1 MIAGKGSLM
10 APLFFL
16 SLAFAAA
23 GSMIGTVAPWAMSAA
38 VLSFLALRHELTAP
52 STPWIGI
59 ALLAYGLLVTLNT
72 LFMSPAYTPAG
83 LYHPLLL
90 VLAYFGIRKLTDRPA
105 RHAALATLLFGAI
118 LAAWGLVQIGA
129 TGVARAH
136 AIFETPATYATVLNL
151 LLLPLLA
158 GLLVLRRDWW
168 LPATAVLLAA
178 GLIAADSRGGFLA
191 MLAGLGAA
199 LILGVRG
206 NMLQRRGLLIVPVVL
221 ASAWLLVFALRGLTA
236 PGVVEPTP
244 EARAESSISRLEL
257 YSLSLNA
264 WREQPLAGTG
274 YLTFRY
280 ALESGRGQVPSY
292 GTTSETWFVHNDYL
306 QTLQELGPLGLLAL
320 LGLATLPPLL
330 AYRKLPYLPVAQRPI
345 VVSATA
351 GLVAMAVHALVDFP
365 FYIPLCLLIYG
376 ALLGVIDARLVE
388 TPAMPREDRPPAR
401 WARVARAAV
410 LTVAAIVLLR
420 PVAAEAA
427 GEWGLRKLA
436 AGEGQRAAFWL
447 GAAQRLDPRD
457 WRYHWYAGQ
466 FWDAQAAESGKP
478 EAAQLAADAYSAGF
492 AANPLEV
499 KNLLGKISVH
509 RRHRQLLREPADPST
524 LQQWLA
530 HANALAPL
538 NPAVQRELA
547 R

>member
-280 ALESGRGQVPSY
+280 ALESGRAQVPSY

>member
-38 VLSFLALRHELTAP
+38 VLSFLALRHESTAP

-59 ALLAYGLLVTLNT
+59 ALLVYGLLVALNT

-90 VLAYFGIRKLTDRPA
+90 VLAYFGLRKLTDRPA
-105 RHAALATLLFGAI
+105 RHVALATLLFGAI
-118 LAAWGLVQIGA
+118 LAAWGLVQIGV

-158 GLLVLRRDWW
+158 GLQVFRRNLW

-178 GLIAADSRGGFLA
+178 GLMAADSRGGFLA
-191 MLAGLGAA
+191 MLAGLGAT
-199 LILGVRG
+199 LILGARG

-221 ASAWLLVFALRGLTA
+221 ASAWILVFALRGLTA
-236 PGVVEPTP
+236 PEAAEPTP

-280 ALESGRGQVPSY
+280 ALESGRAYVPSY

-320 LGLATLPPLL
+320 IGLATLPPLL

-376 ALLGVIDARLVE
+376 ALLGVVDARLVE
-388 TPAMPREDRPPAR
+388 TPAMPRADRLPAR
-401 WARVARAAV
+401 WTRVARAAV

-478 EAAQLAADAYSAGF
+478 EAAQLAADAYAAGF

-509 RRHRQLLREPADPST
+509 RRHRQLLREPADSGT
-524 LQQWLA
+524 LRQWLA
-530 HANALAPL
+530 QAEALAPL
-538 NPAVQRELA
+538 NPEVQRALA
-547 R
+547 P

>member
-1 MIAGKGSLM
+1 
-10 APLFFL
+10 
-16 SLAFAAA
+16 
-23 GSMIGTVAPWAMSAA
+23 MIGTVAPWAMSAA
-38 VLSFLALRHELTAP
+38 VLSFLALRHESTAP
-52 STPWIGI
+52 ARPWVGT
-59 ALLAYGLLVTLNT
+59 ALLVYGLLVVLNT

-90 VLAYFGIRKLTDRPA
+90 VLAYFGVRNLSDRPA
-105 RHAALATLLFGAI
+105 RHVALAALLFGAI
-118 LAAWGLVQIGA
+118 LAAWGLIQVGVN
-129 TGVARAH
+129 GVARAH

-158 GLLVLRRDWW
+158 GLLVLRRNLW
-168 LPATAVLLAA
+168 LLASAVLLAA

-221 ASAWLLVFALRGLTA
+221 ASAWILVFALRGLAATEA
-236 PGVVEPTP
+236 AEPTP

-280 ALESGRGQVPSY
+280 ALERGRAYVPSY

-306 QTLQELGPLGLLAL
+306 QTLQELGPLGFLAL
-320 LGLATLPPLL
+320 LALATLPPLL

-345 VVSATA
+345 IVGATA

-376 ALLGVIDARLVE
+376 ALLGVIDARLGE
-388 TPAMPREDRPPAR
+388 TAAMPREDRLPAR
-401 WARVARAAV
+401 WTRVARTAV

-478 EAAQLAADAYSAGF
+478 EAAQLAADAYAAGF

-509 RRHRQLLREPADPST
+509 RRHRQLLREAADPST

-530 HANALAPL
+530 QAKALAPL
-538 NPAVQRELA
+538 NPEVQRALA
-547 R
+547 P

>member
-1 MIAGKGSLM
+1 MNVGKGSLM

-23 GSMIGTVAPWAMSAA
+23 GSMIGAVAPWAVSAA
-38 VLSFLALRHELTAP
+38 VLSFLALRHASSAP
-52 STPWIGI
+52 PTPWIGV
-59 ALLAYGLLVTLNT
+59 ALLVYGLLVALDTL
-72 LFMSPAYTPAG
+72 LMSPAYTPAG
-83 LYHPLLL
+83 LYHPVLL
-90 VLAYFGIRKLTDRPA
+90 VLAYFGIRKLADRPA
-105 RHAALATLLFGAI
+105 RYVALATLLFGAI

-136 AIFETPATYATVLNL
+136 AIFETPATFATVLNL
-151 LLLPLLA
+151 LLVPLLA
-158 GLLVLRRDWW
+158 GLLVLRRNLW
-168 LPATAVLLAA
+168 LPATAILLAA
-178 GLIAADSRGGFLA
+178 GLMAADSRGGFLA

-199 LILGVRG
+199 LILSARAS
-206 NMLQRRGLLIVPVVL
+206 MLQRRGLLIVPVVL
-221 ASAWLLVFALRGLTA
+221 ASAWILVFALRGLPATEA
-236 PGVVEPTP
+236 AEPTL

-280 ALESGRGQVPSY
+280 ALERGRAQVPSY
-292 GTTSETWFVHNDYL
+292 GTTGETWFVHNDYL

-320 LGLATLPPLL
+320 IGLATLAPLL
-330 AYRKLPYLPVAQRPI
+330 AYRKLPYLPIRQRPI
-345 VVSATA
+345 VVGATA
-351 GLVAMAVHALVDFP
+351 GLVTMAVHALVDFP
-365 FYIPLCLLIYG
+365 FYIPLCLLLYG
-376 ALLGVIDARLVE
+376 ALLGVIDARLGQSV
-388 TPAMPREDRPPAR
+388 AMPQEGRLPAR
-401 WARVARAAV
+401 WTRVARTAI
-410 LTVAAIVLLR
+410 LTAAAIVLLR

-478 EAAQLAADAYSAGF
+478 EAAQLAADAYAAGF

-509 RRHRQLLREPADPST
+509 RRHRQLLREAADPST

-530 HANALAPL
+530 QAKALAPL
-538 NPAVQRELA
+538 DPEVQRALA
-547 R
+547 P

>member
-1 MIAGKGSLM
+1 M

-23 GSMIGTVAPWAMSAA
+23 GSMFGTVAPWAVSAA
-38 VLSFLALRHELTAP
+38 VLSFLALRHESTAP
-52 STPWIGI
+52 LPTPWIGI
-59 ALLAYGLLVTLNT
+59 ALLVYGLLVALNT

-90 VLAYFGIRKLTDRPA
+90 VLAYFSIRKLADRPA
-105 RHAALATLLFGAI
+105 GHVALATLLSGAI
-118 LAAWGLVQIGA
+118 LAAWGLAQIGV

-158 GLLVLRRDWW
+158 GLLVLRRNLW
-168 LPATAVLLAA
+168 LAATAVLLAA

-206 NMLQRRGLLIVPVVL
+206 NVLQRRGLLIVPVVL
-221 ASAWLLVFALRGLTA
+221 ASAWILVFTLRGL
-236 PGVVEPTP
+236 PGTEAAEPTP
-244 EARAESSISRLEL
+244 EARAESPISRLEL
-257 YSLSLNA
+257 YSLSLNG

-280 ALESGRGQVPSY
+280 ALERGRAHVPSY

-320 LGLATLPPLL
+320 IGLATLPPLL

-345 VVSATA
+345 VVGATA
-351 GLVAMAVHALVDFP
+351 GLVTMAVHALVDFP
-365 FYIPLCLLIYG
+365 FYIPICLLIYG
-376 ALLGVIDARLVE
+376 ALLGVIDARLGE
-388 TPAMPREDRPPAR
+388 TAAREDRLLAR
-401 WARVARAAV
+401 WTRVARTAV
-410 LTVAAIVLLR
+410 LTVTAIVLLR

-427 GEWGLRKLA
+427 GEWGLHKLA

-466 FWDAQAAESGKP
+466 FWDAQAAQSGKP
-478 EAAQLAADAYSAGF
+478 EAAQLAADAYAAGF

-509 RRHRQLLREPADPST
+509 RRHRQLLREAADPST
-524 LQQWLA
+524 LQQWVA
-530 HANALAPL
+530 QAKALAPL
-538 NPAVQRELA
+538 NPEVQRGLA

>member
-1 MIAGKGSLM
+1 MKEKGSLA

-16 SLAFAAA
+16 SLVFAAA
-23 GSMIGTVAPWAMSAA
+23 ASMSGTVAPWAMSAA
-38 VLSFLALRHELTAP
+38 VLSVLALRHDSTAP
-52 STPWIGI
+52 PTPWIGV
-59 ALLAYGLLVTLNT
+59 ALLVYSLLVALNT
-72 LFMSPAYTPAG
+72 LLMSPAYTPAG

-105 RHAALATLLFGAI
+105 RYVALATLLFGAI
-118 LAAWGLVQIGA
+118 LAAWGLA
-129 TGVARAH
+129 GV
-136 AIFETPATYATVLNL
+136 
-151 LLLPLLA
+151 
-158 GLLVLRRDWW
+158 LVLRRNLW
-168 LPATAVLLAA
+168 LPAIAVLLAA
-178 GLIAADSRGGFLA
+178 GLIAAGSRGGLLA

-199 LILGVRG
+199 VILGLRG
-206 NMLQRRGLLIVPVVL
+206 NMLQRHGLLIIPVVL
-221 ASAWLLVFALRGLTA
+221 ASAWILVVTLRAVAATGSA
-236 PGVVEPTP
+236 EPTP

-257 YSLSLNA
+257 YSLSWNA

-280 ALESGRGQVPSY
+280 ALERGRAHVPSY
-292 GTTSETWFVHNDYL
+292 GTTGETWFVHNDYL
-306 QTLQELGPLGLLAL
+306 QTLQELGPRGLLAL
-320 LGLATLPPLL
+320 IGLVTLPPLL
-330 AYRKLPYLPVAQRPI
+330 AYRKLPYLPVTQRPAI
-345 VVSATA
+345 VGATA
-351 GLVAMAVHALVDFP
+351 ALVAMAVHALVDFP

-376 ALLGVIDARLVE
+376 ALLGVIDARLGE
-388 TPAMPREDRPPAR
+388 NAAMPRENRLPAR
-401 WARVARAAV
+401 WTRVARTAT

-466 FWDAQAAESGKP
+466 FWDGQAAESRKP
-478 EAAQLAADAYSAGF
+478 EAAQLAANAYAAGF

-509 RRHRQLLREPADPST
+509 RRHRQLLWEPADPST

-530 HANALAPL
+530 QAKALAPL
-538 NPAVQRELA
+538 NTAVRQELA

>member
-1 MIAGKGSLM
+1 
-10 APLFFL
+10 
-16 SLAFAAA
+16 
-23 GSMIGTVAPWAMSAA
+23 MSAA
-38 VLSFLALRHELTAP
+38 VLSVLALRHDSTAP
-52 STPWIGI
+52 PTPWIGV
-59 ALLAYGLLVTLNT
+59 ALLVYSLLVALNT
-72 LFMSPAYTPAG
+72 LLMSPAYTPAG

-105 RHAALATLLFGAI
+105 RYVALATLLFGAI

-158 GLLVLRRDWW
+158 GVLVLRRNLW
-168 LPATAVLLAA
+168 LPAIAVLLAA
-178 GLIAADSRGGFLA
+178 GLIAAGSRGGLLA

-199 LILGVRG
+199 VILGLRG
-206 NMLQRRGLLIVPVVL
+206 NMLQRHGLLIIPVVL
-221 ASAWLLVFALRGLTA
+221 ASAWILVVTLRAVAATGSA
-236 PGVVEPTP
+236 EPTP

-257 YSLSLNA
+257 YSLSWNA

-280 ALESGRGQVPSY
+280 ALERGRAHVPSY
-292 GTTSETWFVHNDYL
+292 GTTGETWFVHNDYL

-320 LGLATLPPLL
+320 IGLVTLPPLL
-330 AYRKLPYLPVAQRPI
+330 AYRKLPYLPVTQRPAI
-345 VVSATA
+345 VGATVA
-351 GLVAMAVHALVDFP
+351 LVAMAVHALVDFP

-376 ALLGVIDARLVE
+376 ALLGVIDARLGE
-388 TPAMPREDRPPAR
+388 NAAMPRENRLPAR
-401 WARVARAAV
+401 WTRVARTAT

-466 FWDAQAAESGKP
+466 FWDGQAAESRKP
-478 EAAQLAADAYSAGF
+478 EAAQLAANAYAAGF

-509 RRHRQLLREPADPST
+509 RRHRQLLWEPADPST

-530 HANALAPL
+530 QAKALAPL
-538 NPAVQRELA
+538 NTAVRQELA